1 MTRPIVLIL
10 TRAEDAHAPP
20 VIQELRRRGV
30 QPVCLDLAELPTL
43 LAHSPLTATLSTSVP
58 NWQGLCLCPREA
70 SWKIEEVLSVW
81 WRRPRFPQAADAY
94 APAVQTFIQHE
105 TARGFL
111 GVLAERPVLLTSS
124 GQPQRAAPS
133 ASPPCWWLRPCWVNQ
148 RERLQAAEYKPA
160 QLQAAVQ
167 LGWRIPRTLLTTDPA
182 AARAFLE
189 QCQGRVICKALA
201 RELLPA
207 TPPLTETQVV
217 YTQRV
222 LPEHAGWLE
231 GVRSAPTLFQEEIP
245 KALELRVVVMGQQ
258 IFAFEIYSQAS
269 ERTRLDWRRCYTDLR
284 YGRRQLSSETERRL
298 VGLLRHFRLQ
308 FAAVDLIVTPE
319 GEEVFLELNP
329 AGQWYWLEQQTGVP
343 LAAAMATVLASPE
356 EVGLW

>member
-1 MTRPIVLIL
+1 MARSTVVIL

-20 VIQELRRRGV
+20 VIQELRRHGV
-30 QPVCLDLAELPTL
+30 QPVCLDLADLPTR
-43 LAHSPLTATLSTSVP
+43 LAHAPLVATLSTDARR
-58 NWQGLCLCPREA
+58 WEGTCRCPPGEA
-70 SWKIEEVLSVW
+70 WEIEEVISVW
-81 WRRPRFPQAADAY
+81 WRRPRFPQAAGAY
-94 APAVQTFIQHE
+94 APPVQTFIQDE
-105 TARGFL
+105 TTRGFL
-111 GVLAERPVLLTSS
+111 GVLAERPVVLE
-124 GQPQRAAPS
+124 AAGLNRETEP
-133 ASPPCWWLRPCWVNQ
+133 AAHRPRWGLRPCWVNQ

-160 QLQAAVQ
+160 QLQAAAQ

-201 RELLPA
+201 RGLLPA
-207 TPPLTETQVV
+207 MPPLSETQVI

-222 LPEHAGWLE
+222 LPEHTGWLE

-258 IFAFEIYSQAS
+258 VFAFEIYSQAS

-284 YGRRQLSSETERRL
+284 YGRRQLSSETERRVL
-298 VGLLRHFRLQ
+298 DVLRHFHLQ
-308 FAAVDLIVTPE
+308 FAALDLIVSPE

-343 LAAAMATVLASPE
+343 LAAAMATLLASPE